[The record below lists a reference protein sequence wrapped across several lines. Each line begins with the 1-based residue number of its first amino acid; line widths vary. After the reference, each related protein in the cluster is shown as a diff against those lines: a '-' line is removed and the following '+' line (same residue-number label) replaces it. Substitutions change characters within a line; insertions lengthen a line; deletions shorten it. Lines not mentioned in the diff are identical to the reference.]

1 MWLREGQQHLLSSSQ
16 IHQAKQHSPSTSDG
30 LLGGEVGGTMMGE
43 KRPEQRLRHSKDI
56 GIFRSESLLILVII
70 LVLGFYVKTLNHQLG
85 K

>member
-1 MWLREGQQHLLSSSQ
+1 
-16 IHQAKQHSPSTSDG
+16 
-30 LLGGEVGGTMMGE
+30 MMGE